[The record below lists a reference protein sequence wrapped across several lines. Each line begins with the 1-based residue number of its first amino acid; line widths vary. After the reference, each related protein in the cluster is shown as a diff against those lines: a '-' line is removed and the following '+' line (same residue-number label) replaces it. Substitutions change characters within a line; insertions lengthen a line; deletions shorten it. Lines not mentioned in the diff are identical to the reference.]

1 MGMTGNYFRTDEST
15 VDEIRRGERELADV
29 VESDDEHVLDV
40 DRAWHAIQFTLTGA
54 PFGGDPDNVFSRLV
68 LGGNTLFDD
77 DDEFSARLIAPG
89 DVKELAAALED
100 LTWEDVRGRFS
111 VSDMLD
117 QDIYP
122 VTEEENEEEFFDY
135 VWSYLTDMKIF
146 FSDAADEDQAV
157 IFYMP

>member
-122 VTEEENEEEFFDY
+122 VTEEENEEEFFEY
-135 VWSYLTDMKIF
+135 VWSYLTDMKTF
-146 FSDAADEDQAV
+146 FIDAADEDQAV

>member
-15 VDEIRRGERELADV
+15 VDEIRRGECELADV

-122 VTEEENEEEFFDY
+122 VTEEENEEEFFEY
-135 VWSYLTDMKIF
+135 VWSYLTDMKTF
-146 FSDAADEDQAV
+146 FIDAADEDQAV

>member
-15 VDEIRRGERELADV
+15 VDEIRRGECELADV

-68 LGGNTLFDD
+68 LGSNTLFDD

-122 VTEEENEEEFFDY
+122 VTEEENEEEFFEY
-135 VWSYLTDMKIF
+135 VWSYLTDMKTF

>member
-15 VDEIRRGERELADV
+15 VDEIRRGVLELADV
-29 VESDDEHVLDV
+29 VDADEDHVLDV

-54 PFGGDPDNVFSRLV
+54 ASGGDSDNVFSRLV
-68 LGGNTLFDD
+68 LSGNTLFDD

-100 LTWEDVRGRFS
+100 LTWEDVRGRFN

-135 VWSYLTDMKIF
+135 VWSYLSDMKDF
-146 FSDAADEDQAV
+146 FDDAAAEDQAV